1 MTDFSEILSRE
12 LLRLKQDVGDQM
24 AANDQIAT
32 GRTLAAVREVVAP
45 NLGLLLGP
53 THVRYLRD
61 GRGPGGVSVQ
71 AIREWIA
78 AKRLPLNPYAVAA
91 KISAEGTRLFRGED
105 PRFSKPTD
113 TFQAPIQAALPRL
126 RLALRD
132 AVRSRLK
139 SEIAT
144 VLPRTL

>member
-1 MTDFSEILSRE
+1 MSDFSEILSRE

-32 GRTLAAVREVVAP
+32 GKTLARVREVVAP

-53 THVRYLRD
+53 SHVRYLRD

-71 AIREWIA
+71 AIREWIQ
-78 AKRLPLNPYAVAA
+78 AKRLKLNPFAVA
-91 KISAEGTRLFRGED
+91 KRISELGTLLYRGED
-105 PRFSKPTD
+105 PRFQKPTD
-113 TFQAPIQAALPRL
+113 TFQAPITAALPRL
-126 RLALRD
+126 RAALTEAARTG
-132 AVRSRLK
+132 LK

-144 VLPRTL
+144 TLPRKL